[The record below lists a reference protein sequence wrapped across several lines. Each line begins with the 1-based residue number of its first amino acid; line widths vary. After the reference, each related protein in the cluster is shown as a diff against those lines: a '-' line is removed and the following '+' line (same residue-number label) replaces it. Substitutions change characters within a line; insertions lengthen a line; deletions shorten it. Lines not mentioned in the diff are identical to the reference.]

1 MGYLELELR
10 TANEDHLNAID
21 KFVMDNGMNYVKDK
35 NEILEKFENEFK
47 EREKNIINEFKE
59 KFIPLMKKKWEK
71 LSENVKKYLP
81 NLSEKDK
88 ELIAIFAKKSELLMG
103 YHYQL
108 KEYLKMNKD
117 YDNIEKIIKVDENKF
132 ISSLKVYSTHAKDE
146 GREKFKDITNFTD
159 SKETNKKME
168 KLVAD
173 L

>member
-21 KFVMDNGMNYVKDK
+21 QFVMDNGMNYVKDK

-71 LSENVKKYLP
+71 LSENV
-81 NLSEKDK
+81 K